1 MASKSAKP
9 SFGSPSQKNKPGG
22 PSRSRRK
29 RKTSKP
35 RKRTIVLES
44 CQEEVSS
51 PGGSNITVSELGNS
65 QWHEPLPISN
75 DDSDKGQQE
84 NLSVADVNVTPKK
97 EIIPGF
103 VVDQW
108 CELGPSIYRD
118 GHSPSQLGKAKSV
131 GVIEFKSS
139 PDSGNY
145 LLEKSVKNVH
155 RKLNLDMAENE
166 AVQGSKACPEIK
178 VEEAESECLYQA
190 VTSQFAQ
197 TNSNISTSVSSQSK
211 SSGQNVYQ
219 YSSPTLRSMA
229 IGQLS
234 YHPYFTSDHYENRV
248 TPTRMRP
255 GNKIVSNA
263 KSATKNNE
271 QHILFQLVQPADKYR
286 NTSPVVAYN
295 NSAINSCQGKTS
307 THPNQ
312 ATSFNENKL
321 ERNTIISH
329 FQVHRQSTKF
339 NKVSKSANSND
350 KVKLL
355 LGSTMKPKMS
365 NSEDFIDPT
374 SIKFGLDDGTDDD
387 SIPCKSKLD
396 SESSDEEWK
405 PSKLQG
411 KIKPEL
417 DGPFSLVESHKDGKK
432 VKKSLKRRKVTSG
445 KLSVTCPTCGKHF
458 RGTYHL
464 RRHEMSHSENRPY
477 VCMICKKSFKQK
489 AHLHGHMGVHKR
501 CRQTN
506 NDTAES
512 IAQSKTQSS
521 KCPGRPRKIYTEK
534 DLSCKNCGKCF
545 KTVYRLKRHEQSHTD
560 IRPFTCKI
568 CGKGFK
574 QTGHRNEHQANHEKG
589 NKKCFLCNMC
599 GVVFRCRSSF
609 NNHMRSHNV
618 EKVRLQQTRAED
630 DGCIKQDGIEINHS
644 GYDCPYCPDKFAT
657 AQALN
662 SHLET
667 HVEVKHRRH
676 VQPYSCD
683 VCKRTFTYR
692 HNLLKHQ
699 LAHKAPDKYAQFY
712 QKKIEAHVA
721 SGKPSFSCSVCA
733 KVFIR
738 KETLAKHSK
747 IHSGKKPF
755 KCSICEREFTQN
767 VHLKVHM
774 RKHTGSRPF
783 QCKDCNRGFIDS
795 TALAKHIEYEACN
808 SENALYRCKV
818 CDKRHYYLGSIKQHI
833 RKHHGAVTED
843 SIAKYILKFERSN
856 KRKNSLDSD
865 KFSCR
870 VCSKRFTEKCNL
882 VRHVRNKHSEL
893 LELLSSEKS
902 SETKDNFL
910 EWSSSQVN
918 DNACDTSSDVKSALD
933 KAEHVEGDMS
943 RELTVEECHGEKNKE
958 CVTDKKKNH
967 IERSYDKNLVP
978 ERSYT
983 HRMDGKRIDDNR
995 RDNNLLEGFNTA
1007 DFDRLDEHMRHESCL
1022 TRSGSP
1028 NSDSDA
1034 ESPNES
1040 PPHYDINF
1048 LYNIGLIV
1056 SNKAKKYKE
1065 LENVPDTNTN
1075 NDKACRVLYKPV
1087 QSSEADQ
1094 ANAQNM
1100 NVAQNES
1107 PAQGDFML
1115 ESLLY
1120 DSNISKSNE
1129 IPGNIPTTRSTT
1141 AICSGLG
1148 MLHKE
1153 TMIDEAKIIRSFS
1166 TDYEPDSKLENKNCQ
1181 SATVLPDSN
1190 SCDDHT
1196 LEGLTKMS
1204 PSKTIPHSVSYNE
1217 FITSANEP
1225 RSHCFPQSTPDNDV
1239 LTSKKD
1245 KDSREGEGENV
1256 LSTLNVHCSAMVD
1269 KSVMSINSNEPT
1281 NNMATSKTALNGIFN
1296 QLQNSMTQ
1304 NACLVLGD
1312 SNTAAT
1318 SNALTK
1324 GMLPMKSND
1333 DDYESCPTESQLNC
1347 LGLLACRDSVEVI
1360 SKAFS
1365 PSSLFARVKPWLQEL
1380 VKSSKPTK
1388 EKCVTQSATHKNQL
1402 HGRIVSLNI
1411 EGGTC
1416 RDNKLERV
1424 KVDMA
1429 SKCRVKHRPSIA
1441 RRNLEVA
1448 YQAESSQN
1456 CNTESNE
1463 SDENPNQQTDEVITL
1478 SEEFSSASDD
1488 ARKAVDSPIK
1498 DQPPGKN
1505 GCVAKQESLRTTW
1518 PMVDTCEKQHEA
1530 SYSSFSRERCQKQVM
1545 TSSREAFSFSA
1556 NQETSVR
1563 SRSMVKACN
1572 EQPIVP
1578 LAWSRA
1584 NECQDPLLSSSR
1596 GTVFNKSHE
1605 ASITSCAWPEVPAPE
1620 NHCFSTSHATL
1631 EVSNK
1636 GYAVNEPYLV
1646 SSSLSLD
1653 INHES
1658 LIPSTVSTL
1667 LSNQGSPNSSMSSSL
1682 MASTTSPSTPD
1693 TTTKI
1698 KSSFPCTVCAKTF
1711 HARHQLKR
1719 HELTHT
1725 DHRPYNCDK
1734 CGRSFRQKV
1743 HLSDHTKRHQGE
1755 RPFACEGCGKCFVL
1769 KNEMNQHVKNHCKGA
1784 TNSLVKSRLD
1794 RATNQIYT
1802 VSVGQLAPLLYRSTY
1817 FSSVPNAKHLDQPSN
1832 LLPSTSINYD
1842 ETKQVL
1848 DIDHSNELLSA
1859 RIKDEETKHEVG
1871 MGHSPSVRVKN
1882 EETKHEVG
1890 MGHSPSVRVKDEETK
1905 HEVGMGHSPSVR
1917 VKEEETKHEVGM
1929 GHSPSIRVK
1938 DEKHKHL
1945 VDIHLGHSPGLPRTR
1960 IKDEKDQQV
1969 LGIGYSPVVTSVPF
1983 KEEDTK
1989 HAEC

>member
-22 PSRSRRK
+22 PSRSRRT

-44 CQEEVSS
+44 CQEVVSS
-51 PGGSNITVSELGNS
+51 PGESNITVNELGNS

-84 NLSVADVNVTPKK
+84 NLSVGDVNVTPKK

-131 GVIEFKSS
+131 SVIEFKSS

-145 LLEKSVKNVH
+145 LLEKCIKNVP

-166 AVQGSKACPEIK
+166 AVQDSKPCPEIK
-178 VEEAESECLYQA
+178 
-190 VTSQFAQ
+190 
-197 TNSNISTSVSSQSK
+197 
-211 SSGQNVYQ
+211 
-219 YSSPTLRSMA
+219 
-229 IGQLS
+229 
-234 YHPYFTSDHYENRV
+234 
-248 TPTRMRP
+248 
-255 GNKIVSNA
+255 
-263 KSATKNNE
+263 
-271 QHILFQLVQPADKYR
+271 
-286 NTSPVVAYN
+286 
-295 NSAINSCQGKTS
+295 
-307 THPNQ
+307 
-312 ATSFNENKL
+312 
-321 ERNTIISH
+321 
-329 FQVHRQSTKF
+329 VHRQSTKC
-339 NKVSKSANSND
+339 NKLCKSANSND

-355 LGSTMKPKMS
+355 LGSPIKPKMS
-365 NSEDFIDPT
+365 NGEDFIDPT
-374 SIKFGLDDGTDDD
+374 RIKFGLDDGTDDD
-387 SIPCKSKLD
+387 SITCNSKLD

-417 DGPFSLVESHKDGKK
+417 DGPFSHVESHKDGKK

-506 NDTAES
+506 NDTSES
-512 IAQSKTQSS
+512 TAQSKTQSS

-609 NNHMRSHNV
+609 NNHMRSHN
-618 EKVRLQQTRAED
+618 
-630 DGCIKQDGIEINHS
+630 
-644 GYDCPYCPDKFAT
+644 
-657 AQALN
+657 
-662 SHLET
+662 
-667 HVEVKHRRH
+667 
-676 VQPYSCD
+676 
-683 VCKRTFTYR
+683 
-692 HNLLKHQ
+692 HQ

-893 LELLSSEKS
+893 LELLSSEKA

-910 EWSSSQVN
+910 DWNSSQVN
-918 DNACDTSSDVKSALD
+918 DNDCDTSSDVKSALD
-933 KAEHVEGDMS
+933 KTDPLEVDMS
-943 RELTVEECHGEKNKE
+943 RELTVEECQGEKNKE

-967 IERSYDKNLVP
+967 IERSYDKKLVP
-978 ERSYT
+978 ERSYA

-1040 PPHYDINF
+1040 PPQSDINF

-1075 NDKACRVLYKPV
+1075 DDKACRVLYKPV

-1100 NVAQNES
+1100 NVAQNKS

-1115 ESLLY
+1115 EPVGLTALSKDKEIKFEIYAFKRSNRLGPRISFGITGLIHEALHFSILESEFENQLLISLFMIVIIWLFRRYLVFAQRLILY
-1120 DSNISKSNE
+1120 LSIAALLDSIAYLMSSDIADGPVCNFQGWWLTFFVTVMLYVAVCVVVPLIIACIPLIGDHYGPAGAWCWIVEDFSWRVGIWYGPLFIIIILLIVAYTYIVISLRRKASNWE
-1129 IPGNIPTTRSTT
+1129 GTYDPDTERQHLTLSYPSKRENKAEGQVKTSKDQEVLKVQNALYPDYHVFVLVLLASLFSPLHALTFFQSIFKGALN
-1141 AICSGLG
+1141 AIAFGVD
-1148 MLHKE
+1148 KE
-1153 TMIDEAKIIRSFS
+1153 TL
-1166 TDYEPDSKLENKNCQ
+1166 SKL
-1181 SATVLPDSN
+1181 
-1190 SCDDHT
+1190 
-1196 LEGLTKMS
+1196 
-1204 PSKTIPHSVSYNE
+1204 
-1217 FITSANEP
+1217 
-1225 RSHCFPQSTPDNDV
+1225 
-1239 LTSKKD
+1239 
-1245 KDSREGEGENV
+1245 
-1256 LSTLNVHCSAMVD
+1256 
-1269 KSVMSINSNEPT
+1269 
-1281 NNMATSKTALNGIFN
+1281 
-1296 QLQNSMTQ
+1296 
-1304 NACLVLGD
+1304 
-1312 SNTAAT
+1312 
-1318 SNALTK
+1318 
-1324 GMLPMKSND
+1324 
-1333 DDYESCPTESQLNC
+1333 
-1347 LGLLACRDSVEVI
+1347 
-1360 SKAFS
+1360 
-1365 PSSLFARVKPWLQEL
+1365 
-1380 VKSSKPTK
+1380 
-1388 EKCVTQSATHKNQL
+1388 
-1402 HGRIVSLNI
+1402 
-1411 EGGTC
+1411 
-1416 RDNKLERV
+1416 
-1424 KVDMA
+1424 
-1429 SKCRVKHRPSIA
+1429 RPS
-1441 RRNLEVA
+1441 E
-1448 YQAESSQN
+1448 
-1456 CNTESNE
+1456 
-1463 SDENPNQQTDEVITL
+1463 
-1478 SEEFSSASDD
+1478 
-1488 ARKAVDSPIK
+1488 IK
-1498 DQPPGKN
+1498 
-1505 GCVAKQESLRTTW
+1505 VRT
-1518 PMVDTCEKQHEA
+1518 
-1530 SYSSFSRERCQKQVM
+1530 F
-1545 TSSREAFSFSA
+1545 
-1556 NQETSVR
+1556 
-1563 SRSMVKACN
+1563 
-1572 EQPIVP
+1572 I
-1578 LAWSRA
+1578 L
-1584 NECQDPLLSSSR
+1584 
-1596 GTVFNKSHE
+1596 
-1605 ASITSCAWPEVPAPE
+1605 
-1620 NHCFSTSHATL
+1620 
-1631 EVSNK
+1631 
-1636 GYAVNEPYLV
+1636 
-1646 SSSLSLD
+1646 
-1653 INHES
+1653 
-1658 LIPSTVSTL
+1658 
-1667 LSNQGSPNSSMSSSL
+1667 
-1682 MASTTSPSTPD
+1682 
-1693 TTTKI
+1693 
-1698 KSSFPCTVCAKTF
+1698 
-1711 HARHQLKR
+1711 
-1719 HELTHT
+1719 
-1725 DHRPYNCDK
+1725 
-1734 CGRSFRQKV
+1734 CG
-1743 HLSDHTKRHQGE
+1743 H
-1755 RPFACEGCGKCFVL
+1755 
-1769 KNEMNQHVKNHCKGA
+1769 
-1784 TNSLVKSRLD
+1784 
-1794 RATNQIYT
+1794 
-1802 VSVGQLAPLLYRSTY
+1802 
-1817 FSSVPNAKHLDQPSN
+1817 
-1832 LLPSTSINYD
+1832 
-1842 ETKQVL
+1842 
-1848 DIDHSNELLSA
+1848 
-1859 RIKDEETKHEVG
+1859 
-1871 MGHSPSVRVKN
+1871 
-1882 EETKHEVG
+1882 
-1890 MGHSPSVRVKDEETK
+1890 
-1905 HEVGMGHSPSVR
+1905 
-1917 VKEEETKHEVGM
+1917 
-1929 GHSPSIRVK
+1929 
-1938 DEKHKHL
+1938 
-1945 VDIHLGHSPGLPRTR
+1945 
-1960 IKDEKDQQV
+1960 
-1969 LGIGYSPVVTSVPF
+1969 
-1983 KEEDTK
+1983 
-1989 HAEC
+1989 